1 MKDANYMANI
11 KKSAFIAILI
21 DAFVGIAC
29 FILVWNFSNLKKF
42 YKKSKDEI
50 GPWSFAGFSF
60 GPFIP
65 FIGYGKAVFIFTKVI
80 LTFGLP
86 FIDTFLG

>member
-1 MKDANYMANI
+1 MDNI
-11 KKSAFIAILI
+11 NTSAFIAILI

-29 FILVWNFSNLKKF
+29 FILVWKYSNLKKF
-42 YKKSKDEI
+42 YEKSEDEI
-50 GPWSFAGFSF
+50 GPWSFAGFFF

-65 FIGYGKAVFIFTKVI
+65 FIGYGKTVFIFTKII

-86 FIDTFLG
+86 FVDTFLG